1 MFKFRVKAVKS
12 FSYRF
17 YVSVCHLGN
26 SFQSNLS
33 LCSCRCTLLTL
44 GQIQRHFDQTFPIP
58 YRLQHP
64 HLAQSIRVSILIKFC
79 EYSESAAPVLD
90 RKIMLINY
98 IRVKIFVL
106 FVCLSALCIDCSLRS
121 RQALLNDNNFVKS
134 ELHFGRCDCL

>member
-1 MFKFRVKAVKS
+1 MFKFRVKAVKNL
-12 FSYRF
+12 SYRIII
-17 YVSVCHLGN
+17 SVYHLGN

-58 YRLQHP
+58 FRLQHP
-64 HLAQSIRVSILIKFC
+64 HLAQSIRVILIKFC
-79 EYSESAAPVLD
+79 EYFESAAPVLD

-98 IRVKIFVL
+98 ILVKLFIL
-106 FVCLSALCIDCSLRS
+106 FVCLSALCIDCNLKS

-134 ELHFGRCDCL
+134 ELHFERCDCL